1 MGLAY
6 LQLADK
12 TKARMAFEQ
21 AAASNA
27 DPKIKEQAAYNYA
40 LCIHE
45 TSYSAFGESVTVFE
59 KFLNEFP
66 NSPYAEKVSNYLVEV
81 YMNTRSYDAAL
92 KSIDRISH
100 PSKAILEAKQKI
112 LFQLGTQS
120 FANTQFEQAIG
131 YFNQSVTLGQYNLQT
146 KADALYWLGESY
158 YRLNRMREAA
168 RNFNEYL
175 SLTRQRDT
183 EMFALAYYNLGYI
196 AFHQKDYSTA
206 ENRFRNFVQLEKG
219 ENPTALAD
227 AYNRIGDCNLHVR
240 RFDEAKQYYTKQKV
254 WEHLPETTLT
264 ISWPL

>member
-1 MGLAY
+1 MLGMSYYQCGVYSQVPAILGEVTTENDALSQNAYLHMGLAY

-100 PSKAILEAKQKI
+100 PSKAILEAKQRFCSNSGPSLLPTRSSNKP
-112 LFQLGTQS
+112 
-120 FANTQFEQAIG
+120 
-131 YFNQSVTLGQYNLQT
+131 SVTST
-146 KADALYWLGESY
+146 KASRWGNTTSRPRQTPSTGSA
-158 YRLNRMREAA
+158 
-168 RNFNEYL
+168 
-175 SLTRQRDT
+175 SL
-183 EMFALAYYNLGYI
+183 I
-196 AFHQKDYSTA
+196 TA
-206 ENRFRNFVQLEKG
+206 
-219 ENPTALAD
+219 
-227 AYNRIGDCNLHVR
+227 
-240 RFDEAKQYYTKQKV
+240 
-254 WEHLPETTLT
+254 
-264 ISWPL
+264 